1 MGKGSQEADGAEGRE
16 LRKVLIHNGWKE
28 GQRRANYE
36 LKTVAWDCE
45 SKAKK
50 V

>member
-1 MGKGSQEADGAEGRE
+1 ME
-16 LRKVLIHNGWKE
+16 LREENSVRFLSIMDGWKE